1 LIYLEEILFLDAGIL
16 FPVINKDID
25 PEGSIMSNKNI
36 QLINK
41 KNKIYVK
48 TGLEMSLTV
57 EDNSFCEK
65 CTYVGQKRDQYI
77 VVTPP
82 TGFAALENKLRQ
94 ADPIT
99 VRYSFEGDIF
109 EFSSKLMEIN
119 YKPLMLLI
127 LQFPDSIEK
136 KELRSQKRICCFLS
150 ATLKINDET
159 QDGIIKDISK
169 FGCRFVLET
178 SSKLEKPLRSNDQIA
193 LAFDFPGISDR
204 QEIMGTIKDIRKKES
219 RLDVGIEF
227 AKVAWWVPPYD

>member
-1 LIYLEEILFLDAGIL
+1 
-16 FPVINKDID
+16 
-25 PEGSIMSNKNI
+25 MSNKNI
-36 QLINK
+36 ELIDER
-41 KNKIYVK
+41 NKIYVK
-48 TGLEMSLTV
+48 TGLEMSLTA

-82 TGFAALENKLRQ
+82 PDFAGLENKLLQ

-109 EFSSKLMEIN
+109 EFSSKLMEIK
-119 YKPLMLLI
+119 YKPLMLLM
-127 LQFPDSIEK
+127 LQFPDSIKK

-150 ATLKINDET
+150 ATMKINDET

-178 SSKLEKPLRSNDQIA
+178 SGKLEKPLRSNDQMI
-193 LAFDFPGISDR
+193 LS
-204 QEIMGTIKDIRKKES
+204 
-219 RLDVGIEF
+219 
-227 AKVAWWVPPYD
+227 

>member
-1 LIYLEEILFLDAGIL
+1 
-16 FPVINKDID
+16 
-25 PEGSIMSNKNI
+25 MSNKNI
-36 QLINK
+36 ELIDK
-41 KNKIYVK
+41 KNKVYVK

-82 TGFAALENKLRQ
+82 TGFAALENKLHQ

-109 EFSSKLMEIN
+109 EFSSRLMEIN

-169 FGCRFVLET
+169 FGCRFVFE
-178 SSKLEKPLRSNDQIA
+178 SSGKLEKAVRIDDHTV
-193 LAFDFPGISDR
+193 LAVDFPGIPDR
-204 QEIMGTIKDIRKKES
+204 QEIMGKIKDIRKKES